1 VPGFDK
7 WLPFFEESSEK
18 RDTESW
24 WKLIKEEVRKYGI
37 QAKGLVSD
45 RASALI
51 KLGESGYLN
60 VISMPD
66 LFHFNQ
72 DISKAMGLQIGKKR
86 EAAKKAMQSAKACC
100 KEKSEQAF
108 EQIERLAKSY
118 TKQSERINKTV
129 HPLNQKDEWTN
140 QAAIEKSL
148 LHCLTSMAKLAGE
161 LKIEVAIKKIEKVL
175 VQISPIAKGLQGWI
189 EWTKSE
195 LAQWVKEQQ
204 IQERERQW
212 IVRCAFPYV
221 YWKIQLTKTQ
231 AKLRYRDLRTY
242 YKERM
247 KIARHRA
254 EAEDLTKD
262 ICAKRQEQLL
272 MLAHQL
278 AISFQRVPLLKWKE
292 EMVICLLLIM
302 HTRESLNKG

>member
-1 VPGFDK
+1 
-7 WLPFFEESSEK
+7 
-18 RDTESW
+18 
-24 WKLIKEEVRKYGI
+24 
-37 QAKGLVSD
+37 
-45 RASALI
+45 
-51 KLGESGYLN
+51 
-60 VISMPD
+60 MPD

-108 EQIERLAKSY
+108 EQIDSIAKSY
-118 TKQSERINKTV
+118 RKQSERINKTV

-175 VQISPIAKGLQGWI
+175 VQISPIAKGLQAWI

-231 AKLRYRDLRTY
+231 AKLRNRDLRTY

-278 AISFQRVPLLKWKE
+278 AISFQRASSQVEGRNGYLSFVNHAHKGIPKQRLKALTVIHNYDIKRSDGTSPAQRLFKKDFPDLFDFLCENVTGFKE
-292 EMVICLLLIM
+292 PKRRKPKSLK
-302 HTRESLNKG
+302 TRFVLP